1 MILSSALDRTQIDIE
16 LGIKYV
22 IYQKL
27 ASFML
32 KTDIVLTGLKCH
44 LWHINVCFIE
54 QNIIQY
60 LNSWILK
67 VLKYK
72 GEIYKKIVLK
82 ELMKNAVICLVIM
95 FSPGVTVTKSK
106 KWLIFC
112 IWVIAFWATI
122 GKMSTLWNT
131 GFLVFF
137 VESTVFKIWP

>member
-1 MILSSALDRTQIDIE
+1 
-16 LGIKYV
+16 
-22 IYQKL
+22 
-27 ASFML
+27 ML

-106 KWLIFC
+106 KWLILC
-112 IWVIAFWATI
+112 IWIIAFWATI
-122 GKMSTLWNT
+122 GKMSTLGNT
-131 GFLVFF
+131 GFWYFLLNRQFLKYYDRRYLTN
-137 VESTVFKIWP
+137 SNSKPY